1 MGRHSTGACTTGEVH
16 RIELSYLLRQGFIRK
31 NGKVSGTLSW
41 NSGGSISF
49 ESAFTEE
56 ERYIRLV
63 YYLES
68 SYSGEKTNHDYKIL
82 LTTIPSNLGRGEIIY
97 FVCPATGRRARILYR
112 CYGSPIW
119 KCRAAY
125 HYRIYYESQQCSKY
139 DFHNRRYWTL
149 QKKLE
154 TLKKKGVKKLYRGR
168 NTRRM
173 IRVQR
178 LEGKQR
184 YHDYLRWIIVPK
196 SIQKI
201 VKGMGLPSA
210 EYL

>member
-125 HYRIYYESQQCSKY
+125 HYRIY
-139 DFHNRRYWTL
+139 
-149 QKKLE
+149 
-154 TLKKKGVKKLYRGR
+154 
-168 NTRRM
+168 
-173 IRVQR
+173 
-178 LEGKQR
+178 
-184 YHDYLRWIIVPK
+184 
-196 SIQKI
+196 
-201 VKGMGLPSA
+201 
-210 EYL
+210 